1 MPQHNNWNNQFIYL
15 QFEQEKRF
23 AFIDEHS
30 QKEFAKMQR
39 EAIERNEGKDEQTL
53 VYEVRLLKF
62 NVACFVIDKTYQC

>member
-1 MPQHNNWNNQFIYL
+1 
-15 QFEQEKRF
+15 
-23 AFIDEHS
+23 
-30 QKEFAKMQR
+30 MQR